1 MEDDTPSGISNVVKG
16 PWSRVKV
23 VNPLETDRLTEDMVF
38 IDEVAESIMIPT
50 IHNLAENGVDIKD
63 GDFISEIG
71 FLNEVIKA
79 IMYRALDY
87 QHPIHKLIDSIMK
100 VETEN
105 PLQTYAKFD
114 YDMLGKLI
122 KTTYNEKDDSGD
134 EPA

>member
-1 MEDDTPSGISNVVKG
+1 MEDNTSSGVSNVVKG
-16 PWSRVKV
+16 PWSRAKV
-23 VNPLETDRLTEDMVF
+23 VNPNETDQLTEDMEF

-63 GDFISEIG
+63 GEFISEIG

-79 IMYRALDY
+79 IMYRALNY
-87 QHPIHKLIDSIMK
+87 QHPIHQLIDSMMK

-114 YDMLGKLI
+114 YEMLGKVI
-122 KTTYNEKDDSGD
+122 QTTYNEKDDSGD

>member
-1 MEDDTPSGISNVVKG
+1 
-16 PWSRVKV
+16 
-23 VNPLETDRLTEDMVF
+23 MVF
-38 IDEVAESIMIPT
+38 IDDVSESIMIPV

-63 GDFISEIG
+63 GEFISEIG

-79 IMYRALDY
+79 IMYRALNY
-87 QHPIHKLIDSIMK
+87 QHPIHQLIDSMMK

-114 YDMLGKLI
+114 YEMLGKVI
-122 KTTYNEKDDSGD
+122 QTTYNEKDDSGD

>member
-1 MEDDTPSGISNVVKG
+1 MEDNTSSGITNVVKG
-16 PWSRVKV
+16 PWSRAKV
-23 VNPLETDRLTEDMVF
+23 VDPNETDRLTDDMIF

-71 FLNEVIKA
+71 FLNEIIKS
-79 IMYRALDY
+79 IMYRALSY
-87 QHPIHKLIDSIMK
+87 QHPMHQLMHFVMR

-105 PLQTYAKFD
+105 PLNTYAKFD
-114 YDMLGKLI
+114 YEMLGKLI
-122 KTTYNEKDDSGD
+122 QTTYDEKDDSGD